1 MDALEAIITRRS
13 TRNYKPDPVESEKI
27 EKVLEAGRQAP
38 SGGNNQTSHFLVI
51 RNRDVLDRLIALTE
65 KAFAGMEITE
75 NMYASMK
82 YSVTAAKKGGYVF
95 CYNAPLLIAVA
106 NRKDYGNNIADC
118 ACALENMM
126 VAANALDLGSYWI
139 NQLKWL
145 NEEPEILECLYSL
158 GMKETERVYG
168 AVIIG
173 YPETENGLPNRNLMK
188 LKGNE
193 VTWID

>member
-1 MDALEAIITRRS
+1 MEALEAIMTRRS
-13 TRNYKPDPVESEKI
+13 TRNYKPDPVEQEKI
-27 EKVLEAGRQAP
+27 EKILEAGRQAP

-51 RNRDVLDRLIALTE
+51 RNRDVLDRLVMLTE

-75 NMYASMK
+75 NMYSSMK
-82 YSVTAAKKGGYVF
+82 HSVSAAKEGGYVF

-118 ACALENMM
+118 SCALENMM
-126 VAANALDLGSYWI
+126 VAANALDLGSCWI

-145 NEEPEILECLYSL
+145 NEEPEILEYLYSL
-158 GMKETERVYG
+158 GLKETERVYG

-173 YPETENGLPNRNLMK
+173 YPETVNGLPNRNLMK

>member
-1 MDALEAIITRRS
+1 MEALEAIMTRRS
-13 TRNYKPDPVESEKI
+13 TRHYKPDPVETEKI
-27 EKVLEAGRQAP
+27 EKILEAGRQAP

-51 RNRDVLDRLIALTE
+51 RNRDVLDRLIRLTE

-82 YSVTAAKKGGYVF
+82 HSVAAAKKGGYVF
-95 CYNAPLLIAVA
+95 CYNAPLLIVVA
-106 NRKDYGNNIADC
+106 NRQNYGNNFADV
-118 ACALENMM
+118 ACAIENMM
-126 VAANALDLGSYWI
+126 VAANALDLGSCWI
-139 NQLKWL
+139 NQLRWL
-145 NEEPEILECLYSL
+145 NEEPEIVSYLQEL
-158 GMKETERVYG
+158 GMKEDERVYG

-173 YPETENGLPNRNLMK
+173 HPATESGLPNRNRMQ